1 MYGVSVRQIIK
12 TLSGNAFKVFYILL
26 ELSIK
31 AKNKNKDHDGW
42 IEISYNQ
49 LRMMTG
55 VETIYRVVDE
65 FNLHP
70 DIITMSMKRGVSN
83 RYRISKNIVDGKIND
98 FVNRG

>member
-1 MYGVSVRQIIK
+1 MDSVSVRQIVK
-12 TLSGNAFKVFYILL
+12 TLSGNSFKVFYILL

-31 AKNKNKDHDGW
+31 AKAKDKNHDGW

-49 LRMMTG
+49 LRLMTG
-55 VETIYRVVDE
+55 VETISRVVDE

-70 DIITMSMKRGVSN
+70 DIISMSMKRGVSN

-98 FVNRG
+98 FRG